1 MNKNKTTKPVV
12 KPVKKQAKTI
22 KVSTLVKAAVIVAAV
37 IASFVVGVYAANSYD
52 EMIESH
58 AEQRATALLKSD
70 GK

>member
-1 MNKNKTTKPVV
+1 MKDKTT

-22 KVSTLVKAAVIVAAV
+22 KVSTLVKVGAIAVAA
-37 IASFVVGVYAANSYD
+37 IASFVAGVYTANGYD
-52 EMIESH
+52 AMIESH

>member
-1 MNKNKTTKPVV
+1 MKDKTT

-22 KVSTLVKAAVIVAAV
+22 KVSTLVKAGAIVLAIVAA
-37 IASFVVGVYAANSYD
+37 FVAGVYAANGYD
-52 EMIESH
+52 AMIESH

>member
-1 MNKNKTTKPVV
+1 MKDKTT

-22 KVSTLVKAAVIVAAV
+22 KVSTLVKAAAIASAV
-37 IASFVVGVYAANSYD
+37 IASFVAGAYAANEYD
-52 EMIESH
+52 AMIESH

>member
-1 MNKNKTTKPVV
+1 MKDKTT

-22 KVSTLVKAAVIVAAV
+22 KVSTIVKAGAIVAAV
-37 IASFVVGVYAANSYD
+37 IAAFVAGVYASNSYNY
-52 EMIESH
+52 MIDSH